1 MASGFLHTSYKPE
14 RVQILVNA
22 VPLLKFADGT
32 FVEVSYREP
41 RTNLIVGSGGDSVTS
56 FTADRSG
63 TLAVTLQY
71 DSPSVS
77 ILEALIASKTFMT
90 IAVSDLN
97 TGSNYVANKCTCS
110 TYPSVGFGA
119 TPESRV
125 YEFHFPVFLPVPV
138 GGTNVTG
145 F

>member
-14 RVQILVNA
+14 RVQVLVNA

-32 FVEVSYREP
+32 FVEVTYREP
-41 RTNLIVGSGGDSVTS
+41 RTNLVVGSGGDSVTS

-63 TLAVTLQY
+63 TLTVTLQY

-77 ILEALIASKTFMT
+77 ILEALIASKSFMT
-90 IAVSDLN
+90 IVVSDLN
-97 TGSNYVANKCTCS
+97 TGSTYTLNKVTAAS
-110 TYPSVGFGA
+110 YPSVGFGA

-125 YEFHFPVFLPVPV
+125 YEFHCPIMLPLPI